1 MMFFL
6 QSECSVLVVT
16 ILGLGGTFLN
26 AIAICI
32 LTWMKRTLPAGNKRL
47 LARTTNSQT
56 LPKPRTSSPSGVVT
70 VLCARW
76 GTTTPRGIV
85 TRSSI
90 GALQRN
96 CEILVPLHRNSPDQ
110 WKKILLLVH
119 PTPTHPSNLLKVE
132 GNNTKLAD
140 AARESNQ
147 EKQLVKAF
155 SSWWSTMLPVVLA
168 ALLAAEC

>member
-1 MMFFL
+1 MFFL
-6 QSECSVLVVT
+6 QNECSVLVVT
-16 ILGLGGTFLN
+16 ILWLGGTFLN

-32 LTWMKRTLPAGNKRL
+32 LAWMKRTLPEGNTRL
-47 LARTTNSQT
+47 LARTESSQT

-70 VLCARW
+70 VVCARW
-76 GTTTPRGIV
+76 GTTTPRGTV
-85 TRSSI
+85 TRRSI
-90 GALQRN
+90 GPLQRN
-96 CEILVPLHRNSPDQ
+96 CEILVPCHRNGPDQ

-140 AARESNQ
+140 AARESKQ

-155 SSWWSTMLPVVLA
+155 SSWWSTMLPAVLA

>member
-1 MMFFL
+1 M
-6 QSECSVLVVT
+6 
-16 ILGLGGTFLN
+16 
-26 AIAICI
+26 
-32 LTWMKRTLPAGNKRL
+32 R
-47 LARTTNSQT
+47 
-56 LPKPRTSSPSGVVT
+56 SPSVFWRGWSGHCQRATNGCSRGQQTVRHFQNQGQASRQTWLLFVVQGD
-70 VLCARW
+70 ARQ
-76 GTTTPRGIV
+76 RQEALSV
-85 TRSSI
+85 TRRRI
-90 GALQRN
+90 EALQRN

-140 AARESNQ
+140 AARESKQ

-155 SSWWSTMLPVVLA
+155 SSWWSTMLPAVLA